1 MPERPHPSGRSRPP
15 VSSPAGVVRL
25 RLFGALDI
33 SDHDA
38 RAVQAVVRQPKRAAL
53 LVYLA
58 IARPRGFHRRD
69 RLLSLFWPELD
80 EQHARDALNSA
91 LRFLRR
97 SLGADVIVSRGLD
110 EVGVSPEHL
119 WCDVVA
125 FDAALEAGDPDL
137 ALSLHDGDLLDGFHV
152 SDAPGFEEWMESE
165 RPYLRERAAR
175 AARDAAERHEASKNL
190 TLAIRCA
197 RRGVALSDRDERM
210 VRRLIELL
218 DRLGDRAG
226 AIDAYEEF
234 ATWLGREYEA
244 EPAAETKALVTQVR
258 ARPARAAAGAAPAAV
273 EAAPIHQSY
282 SAPQSAPGSLERVRA
297 SLASRYAIDREIA
310 RGGTAI
316 VFLALDL
323 KHQRRVALK
332 VIRPEIAATVGSER
346 FLHEIRVAA
355 SLHHPHIVPLFDSG
369 ETEGLLYYVMPFVD
383 GESLRERLDREGQ
396 LPVAESLRI
405 ARDVAMALDC
415 AHRQGVVHRDIKPQ
429 NILMSSGEA
438 LVTDFGIARAI
449 TAASAESQSDRLTE
463 TGIAIGTPAYMSPEQ
478 ASGEHEIDG
487 RSDIYSLACVLFEML
502 AGEPPFSGSTPQQ
515 TLARHTTSH
524 ARSLLSLRADVGPD
538 IDAVVARALAK
549 APDDRFPSAAELAEA
564 LVAPTASRPVVETT
578 SPSRRAPWKSTRT
591 VAAVMATGM
600 AILAAGAIL
609 RPSFMSNAPPLSA
622 ESRSGGGEVALD
634 TSRYAVLPFE
644 YDSGTTTT
652 RQENQLLHDAI
663 ARWSGITVVDAFQM
677 GDVLARLETEEGAA
691 TRPRVVA
698 AQLGAGRYI
707 RATVSRLGDSV
718 RIHAALY
725 DTRSDSLLSEH
736 TQRTS
741 RDLEHAEGGIAALAD
756 RLLFRGSGM
765 SGRAEMRP
773 GTSSLPARQAY
784 MRAHAAIEHWDLA
797 LADSELVA
805 ATRHDPRYAQAFLW
819 LAQVRSWD
827 GEVPARW
834 GYAAEQA
841 AAGRDRLPSRDQLLA
856 DALVAL
862 SRGAADRACPLW
874 ERLAVEEPHDFA
886 VWYGLGHCLRQDD
899 AVVRDPSTP
908 SGWRFRTSY
917 HRALHAYR
925 RAFELLPSI
934 HRSLRGNSFEPVREL
949 LKTSGGDHRRGRG
962 LAPDSMRFLAHPS
975 WQGDSLLL
983 VPFPVREFDAA
994 NPNTVSGTVNEA
1006 VKQQRRLFHEIATMW
1021 RVSFPRSA
1029 AAMEAL
1035 AVSLQLLGDASAL
1048 DSIRAA
1054 RTLSTNPVERLRTA
1068 SMEVWM
1074 RVQFSVPG
1082 DTRGLRAA
1090 KRIADSLIQLP
1101 SRVTRE
1107 EPRLAASLAALT
1119 GRAQLATA
1127 FSRDEV
1133 GASHQSTGAL
1143 EVRVP
1148 VPVAR
1153 EARALLALAAMG
1165 GPTDSLRALEA
1176 RVARA
1181 VDASL
1186 IGATRTAAQFE
1197 WLMRAASLAFPE
1209 VQLASITR
1217 FADRGDYL
1225 LDAQAAALRG
1235 DAPRVRRIL
1244 DDVRAARRFTS
1255 PAELTLDGLYPEAAL
1270 LNSLGDREASIG
1282 WLDPTIR
1289 SIASSPPG
1297 VLATVERAGALV
1309 RAMALRAQLAEEDG
1323 DREEARRWASAVGIL
1338 WSDADPFLQPL
1349 VARMTRLS
1357 R

>member
-1 MPERPHPSGRSRPP
+1 
-15 VSSPAGVVRL
+15 L
-25 RLFGALDI
+25 RLFGTLDL
-33 SDHDA
+33 SGLDA
-38 RAVQAVVRQPKRAAL
+38 RAIKTVVRQPKRAAL

-58 IARPRGFHRRD
+58 VARPRGFHRRD

-91 LRFLRR
+91 LRFLRKAV
-97 SLGADVIVSRGLD
+97 GADVIVSRGAD

-119 WCDVVA
+119 WCDVLA
-125 FDAALEAGDPDL
+125 FESALDAGDLDAAL
-137 ALSLHDGDLLDGFHV
+137 ALYDGELLDGFHV
-152 SDAPGFEEWMESE
+152 SDASGFEEWLESE

-175 AARDAAERHEASKNL
+175 AARDAAERHEASQNL
-190 TLAIRCA
+190 TMAIRCA
-197 RRGVALSDRDERM
+197 RRGVVLSDRDERM
-210 VRRLIELL
+210 LRRLIGLL

-226 AIDAYEEF
+226 AIEAYEEF
-234 ATWLGREYEA
+234 ASWLAVEYET
-244 EPAAETKALVTQVR
+244 EPSAETKTLIAQVR
-258 ARPARAAAGAAPAAV
+258 ARPARAAAGAAPAALEPAV
-273 EAAPIHQSY
+273 IHPSY
-282 SAPQSAPGSLERVRA
+282 SAAHSPPGSLERLRA

-310 RGGTAI
+310 RGGAAI
-316 VFLALDL
+316 VYLALDL

-332 VIRPEIAATVGSER
+332 VLRPEIAATVGGER
-346 FLHEIRVAA
+346 FLQEIRVAA
-355 SLHHPHIVPLFDSG
+355 GLHHPHIVPLFDSG
-369 ETEGLLYYVMPFVD
+369 ETEGLLYYVMPFVE
-383 GESLRERLDREGQ
+383 GESLRERLDRERP
-396 LPVAESLRI
+396 LSVAESLRI
-405 ARDVAMALDC
+405 ARDVALALDY
-415 AHRQGVVHRDIKPQ
+415 AHHQGVVHRDIKPE

-502 AGEPPFSGSTPQQ
+502 AGEPPFSGTTPHQ

-524 ARSLLSLRADVGPD
+524 ARSLLSLRPDVGPN

-549 APDDRFPSAAELAEA
+549 VPDERFSNAAELAEA
-564 LVAPTASRPVVETT
+564 LAAPPATTPAIETT
-578 SPSRRAPWKSTRT
+578 PPSRRAPWESKRT

-600 AILAAGAIL
+600 AIVAAWVML
-609 RPSFMSNAPPLSA
+609 RPSLMSNASPLSA
-622 ESRSGGGEVALD
+622 EARSGSGIEVALD

-652 RQENQLLHDAI
+652 RQENQLLRDAI

-677 GDVLARLETEEGAA
+677 GDVLARLGTNEGAA
-691 TRPRVVA
+691 TRPRAVA
-698 AQLGAGRYI
+698 AHLGAGRYI

-725 DTRSDSLLSEH
+725 DTRADSLLSEH

-784 MRAHAAIEHWDLA
+784 MRAHAAIERWDLA

-886 VWYGLGHCLRQDD
+886 VWYGLGHCLRHDD

-949 LKTSGGDHRRGRG
+949 LKTSGGDHRRGQG

-1054 RTLSTNPVERLRTA
+1054 RTLSTEPVERLRTA

-1074 RVQFSVPG
+1074 RVQFSVPD

-1101 SRVTRE
+1101 SPVTRE

-1119 GRAQLATA
+1119 GRAQLATT
-1127 FSRDEV
+1127 FSREEV
-1133 GASHQSTGAL
+1133 GASHRTTGAL
-1143 EVRVP
+1143 EARVP

-1153 EARALLALAAMG
+1153 EARALLAMAAMG

-1186 IGATRTAAQFE
+1186 IGTTRTAAQFE
-1197 WLMRAASLAFPE
+1197 WLMRAASLAFPD

-1217 FADRGDYL
+1217 FAERGDYL
-1225 LDAQAAALRG
+1225 LDAQAAAVRN
-1235 DAPRVRRIL
+1235 DAPRARRIL
-1244 DDVRAARRFTS
+1244 DDVRAARRFIS
-1255 PAELTLDGLYPEAAL
+1255 PAELTLDGVYPEAAL
-1270 LNSLGDREASIG
+1270 LNSLGDRKASIG
-1282 WLDPTIR
+1282 WLDPTLR

-1323 DREEARRWASAVGIL
+1323 DREEARRWASAAGIL